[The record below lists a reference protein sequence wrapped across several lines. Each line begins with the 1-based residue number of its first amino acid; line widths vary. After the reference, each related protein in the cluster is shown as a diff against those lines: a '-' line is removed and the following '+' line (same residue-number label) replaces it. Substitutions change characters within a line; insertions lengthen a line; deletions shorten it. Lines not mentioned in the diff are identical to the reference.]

1 MAELAKRFVGGG
13 EQFGMLFGCQLDIG
27 GTKAAHRRFRRGQRC
42 AQVVADGGEQRGPHP
57 VGLRDGRGH
66 IASLTH
72 THDSRG
78 PAPAGAGPP

>member
-1 MAELAKRFVGGG
+1 MAELAKRFVGGSQ
-13 EQFGMLFGCQLDIG
+13 QFVVIFGCQLDIG

-57 VGLRDGRGH
+57 LGLRYGPGH

-72 THDSRG
+72 IHDSRG
-78 PAPAGAGPP
+78 PGAGPP